1 MNSNQTKRGRPTG
14 TTKEEMKKRNI
25 EKENLFISDR
35 NNNPNI
41 RKSTRVSGV
50 SEKYCIFFR
59 IFFRVFFCFE
69 KNNQLI

>member
-25 EKENLFISDR
+25 EKENLYISDR

-41 RKSTRVSGV
+41 RKSTRGV
-50 SEKYCIFFR
+50 SEKYCIFLGYFLE
-59 IFFRVFFCFE
+59 FFFVLR
-69 KNNQLI
+69 KTIN